1 MSPDLKVRRRKCN
14 IVTRGEDDEMKMGL
28 VGKTGSL

>member
-14 IVTRGEDDEMKMGL
+14 IVTGGEDDEMKMGL
-28 VGKTGSL
+28 GWENRQP